1 MFFSVKESYAD
12 RLLKRREEKLL
23 QKQMDDDM
31 RELAREDSLKPS
43 AERAYRNEDV

>member
-31 RELAREDSLKPS
+31 RELARETGQTALQ
-43 AERAYRNEDV
+43 

>member
-31 RELAREDSLKPS
+31 RELARESTTPAPS
-43 AERAYRNEDV
+43 ASLLGGSG